1 MAQTITRRARP
12 SHTPESLS
20 RIKARKLKK
29 LLDTWLADESG
40 YDEKV
45 WPIVKKAIEQSRPS
59 YRKRF
64 RD

>member
-1 MAQTITRRARP
+1 MAQAITRRGRP
-12 SHTPESLS
+12 SHTPESLA
-20 RIKARKLKK
+20 RVKARKLKK

-40 YDEKV
+40 YDERV
-45 WPIVKKAIEQSRPS
+45 WPRLKKAIEGNRPS